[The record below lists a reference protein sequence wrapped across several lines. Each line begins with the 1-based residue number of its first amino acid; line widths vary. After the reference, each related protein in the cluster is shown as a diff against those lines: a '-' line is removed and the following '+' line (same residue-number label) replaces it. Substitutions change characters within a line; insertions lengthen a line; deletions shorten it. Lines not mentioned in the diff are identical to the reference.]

1 MNLRATFVAT
11 LLALAFAGASAL
23 AEPQEWR
30 INIQDGGLN
39 EFVQQVADITGKD
52 IIVDPRVRQSNNVT
66 VISNSPM
73 DKEAVYELFLSVLR
87 VHGYS
92 LSRAGDFYTVVQ
104 NTVAKQSGGGAGD
117 ETTPADEVVTEVIA
131 VNHILATDVVKTLRP
146 LIPQYGHIAAV
157 ESGNVVI
164 ISDHAHNIRRLL
176 TIIEQTDIP
185 GAEVIEVVPLEF
197 AWAGTVAQ
205 LLQELAPGTLGA
217 NAVGPASVQVVANE
231 GNNTLVLRGK
241 GEPLER
247 IRDLIAE
254 LDQPD
259 TAGGATQVIRLDHA
273 DAEEVAEVLNAL
285 ASNEISEEAQA
296 RPTVLAYTSLNAI
309 VAQGDPSFVNNLR
322 AIVSQLDTARA
333 QVLIEV
339 AVVEVSADVTS
350 ALGVEVGAAD
360 SSGRSTPL
368 ATTTLTGIVGGL
380 LAQLG
385 EGDDADIDSAAALA
399 SATSP
404 TLAVARINPDR
415 VSFGAIINALAVSA
429 NADLLSTP
437 SVLTLDN
444 KEAKITVGQE
454 VPIRTGA
461 FTTTSDGA
469 SNPFTTVSRKD
480 VGIDLSVTPHIQGAA
495 LRLELVQE
503 VSNIVDTALDAF
515 TDIVTNKRRLEN
527 TIIVEDRQTVV
538 LGGLIQTT
546 CATSCARCP
555 CSATCPWSAT
565 SSAAPTR
572 PASSVICCFSCGR
585 PSSTPPRTC
594 APPRRRSTMA
604 SMTCASNPRT
614 PPEAQRSC
622 SRDADTRAALRSR
635 PPGPRSAP
643 PAP

>member
-1 MNLRATFVAT
+1 MNFRAAFRAGTV
-11 LLALAFAGASAL
+11 LPLAFAAAAL

-66 VISNSPM
+66 VISGTPL
-73 DKEAVYELFLSVLR
+73 DKDQVFEMFLSVLR

-185 GAEVIEVVPLEF
+185 GADVIEVIPLEF

-241 GEPLER
+241 EEPLAR
-247 IRDLIAE
+247 IRDLIGE

-273 DAEEVAEVLNAL
+273 DAEEVAEMLNAL
-285 ASNEISEEAQA
+285 ASNEVSEETQAQ
-296 RPTVLAYTSLNAI
+296 PTVLAYTSLNAI

-322 AIVSQLDTARA
+322 AIVSQLDTPRS

-339 AVVEVSADVTS
+339 AVVEVSADARS
-350 ALGVEVGAAD
+350 SLGVELGAAD
-360 SSGRSTPL
+360 ASGRATPL
-368 ATTTLTGIVGGL
+368 ASTTLNGIIGGL
-380 LAQLG
+380 LSQLG
-385 EGDDADIDSAAALA
+385 DTGDDRVDIDSAAAIA
-399 SATSP
+399 SAASP
-404 TLAVARINPDR
+404 TLAVARIDPDR
-415 VSFGAIINALAVSA
+415 VSFGAIINALAVNAS
-429 NADLLSTP
+429 ADLLSTP

-454 VPIRTGA
+454 VPIVTGA

-503 VSNIVDTALDAF
+503 VSNIVDTALEGF
-515 TDIVTNKRRLEN
+515 SDIVTNKRRLEN
-527 TIIVEDRQTVV
+527 TIIVEDRQTIV
-538 LGGLIQTT
+538 LGGLIQDDLRDVLRKVPLLGDVPVVGSLFRSANKTRIKRHLLFFLRPT
-546 CATSCARCP
+546 IQHTAEDIRGATEAKYDGIYELR
-555 CSATCPWSAT
+555 
-565 SSAAPTR
+565 
-572 PASSVICCFSCGR
+572 IE
-585 PSSTPPRTC
+585 
-594 APPRRRSTMA
+594 
-604 SMTCASNPRT
+604 
-614 PPEAQRSC
+614 PEA
-622 SRDADTRAALRSR
+622 AA
-635 PPGPRSAP
+635 GSAEELFEGR
-643 PAP
+643 